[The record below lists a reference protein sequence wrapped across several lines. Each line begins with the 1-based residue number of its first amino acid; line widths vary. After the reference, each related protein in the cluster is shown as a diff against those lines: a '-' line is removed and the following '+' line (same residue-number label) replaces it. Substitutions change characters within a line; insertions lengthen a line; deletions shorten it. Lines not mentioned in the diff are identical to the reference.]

1 MKNLPNWKTLAWF
14 LLMSDQGKMD
24 SPLCGPMDREPGIMG
39 SHYQLDLEHLP
50 WPVSVLK
57 FNGTVSDM
65 RSGDDM
71 TATLRDPDVVGNL
84 CQLLGSQADLHY
96 EVRRTDSEY
105 RIKVVKKSPGKRE
118 KRP

>member
-1 MKNLPNWKTLAWF
+1 
-14 LLMSDQGKMD
+14 
-24 SPLCGPMDREPGIMG
+24 MDREPGIMG
-39 SHYQLDLEHLP
+39 SHYHIDLEHLP

-84 CQLLGSQADLHY
+84 CQLLSSQADLLY
-96 EVRRTDSEY
+96 EVQQTDSEF
-105 RIKVVKKSPGKRE
+105 RIKVVKGSPGQHE
-118 KRP
+118 KRL